1 MCNAGAVAHSSC
13 SRTSPRAGNR
23 WNYATTPASTPER
36 MCNTTPVPTD
46 RTTSRHRSGQP
57 LSHLRGPRNDAGCGH
72 NGGTSHCRTREDP
85 RQDPAPTP
93 PADTPPTA
101 TRPRP
106 TRAVRHTAEH
116 LVQKIT
122 DCAQSDLDSSLS
134 AQNVTLR
141 TKRHPVHKTSP
152 HTTPTHTTRNP
163 GCRPARPRRGRL
175 PPTRPGTPT
184 PTDRTRTTHTSLR
197 NLSPTP
203 QNSYTTRSPTPPT
216 PQTPP
221 PRTST
226 VLTTNKYRSH
236 EQ

>member
-1 MCNAGAVAHSSC
+1 
-13 SRTSPRAGNR
+13 
-23 WNYATTPASTPER
+23 

-106 TRAVRHTAEH
+106 TRTARHTAEH
-116 LVQKIT
+116 FVQKVT

-141 TKRHPVHKTSP
+141 TKCHPVHKTSP

-163 GCRPARPRRGRL
+163 DSPQ
-175 PPTRPGTPT
+175 
-184 PTDRTRTTHTSLR
+184 TDPTHTT
-197 NLSPTP
+197 NTTP
-203 QNSYTTRSPTPPT
+203 
-216 PQTPP
+216 
-221 PRTST
+221 
-226 VLTTNKYRSH
+226 TNKYRSH
-236 EQ
+236 DKQVPFSRAISTVLTTGRGHMTGCRPR

>member
-1 MCNAGAVAHSSC
+1 MCNADVVARSSC
-13 SRTSPRAGNR
+13 SRTSPEGGKPLEPRHHPCQHPRKNVQR
-23 WNYATTPASTPER
+23 RPSPD
-36 MCNTTPVPTD
+36 PH
-46 RTTSRHRSGQP
+46 TTSRRP
-57 LSHLRGPRNDAGCGH
+57 DLATGPC
-72 NGGTSHCRTREDP
+72 
-85 RQDPAPTP
+85 PALL
-93 PADTPPTA
+93 A
-101 TRPRP
+101 
-106 TRAVRHTAEH
+106 RHTAEH
-116 LVQKIT
+116 FVQRVT

-141 TKRHPVHKTSP
+141 TKRYPVHKTLPCAQTSP
-152 HTTPTHTTRNP
+152 HTTPTHTNRNP

-175 PPTRPGTPT
+175 PPTQPGTPT

-197 NLSPTP
+197 NLRPTP

>member
-1 MCNAGAVAHSSC
+1 MCNADVVAHSSRP
-13 SRTSPRAGNR
+13 RTSPEGGKPLEPHHHPCQHPRKNVQLPNR
-23 WNYATTPASTPER
+23 PHHQQTPLWPATVVLGRIPGR
-36 MCNTTPVPTD
+36 V
-46 RTTSRHRSGQP
+46 
-57 LSHLRGPRNDAGCGH
+57 
-72 NGGTSHCRTREDP
+72 
-85 RQDPAPTP
+85 PAPAP
-93 PADTPPTA
+93 PAGAPPAA
-101 TRPRP
+101 TEPCP
-106 TRAVRHTAEH
+106 ALLALHAAEH
-116 LVQKIT
+116 FVQRVT

-134 AQNVTLR
+134 AQNVTLH

-197 NLSPTP
+197 NLRPTP

-226 VLTTNKYRSH
+226 VLTTNKYRSR